1 MNKTTSVAPVRK
13 SVTVNCRP
21 SHAFEVF
28 TARMS
33 QWWNPAHS
41 IRRGH
46 RSGRSFSSPVP
57 VGAGLSA
64 AKTAPNAFGER

>member
-28 TARMS
+28 TAPMS
-33 QWWNPAHS
+33 QWWNPPT
-41 IRRGH
+41 
-46 RSGRSFSSPVP
+46 RSDEVTDQGGRSR
-57 VGAGLSA
+57 
-64 AKTAPNAFGER
+64 APSRWALV